1 MSQQTPNILT
11 EPKRPPSSPVSAASR
26 ADSSASVLQSCQSVV
41 DNALTALI
49 AVPEEGDNSTR
60 KLIQL
65 GRQWCRDR
73 LNTYPGE
80 QSESATDCWIHTD
93 KTSGPNGTGYI
104 RDNIAYAW
112 RRAWREDWR
121 TVQHSSSCHRQYMPE
136 AVSRALQ
143 KRKGPRGSVTIASEI
158 GFHSHTFGMFYPGA
172 RPAKLPIKL
181 AHYFA
186 KSSRSPSPEPSWQA
200 LTDQTMDADKDSLQD
215 CFSDDD
221 LEDQLT
227 DVPDQPSQLPRR
239 AGLSQPSQLRPV
251 PQTLPFLPLTEW
263 DPDQRYDDQPPSY
276 IHYALEWKMTLLS
289 LLGDVSIV
297 QDIALAPGDFWDH
310 TLRPELERL
319 VEKTRSNEPCKADAT
334 TITMSVTDRSERDIT
349 KRFDELMID

>member
-1 MSQQTPNILT
+1 
-11 EPKRPPSSPVSAASR
+11 
-26 ADSSASVLQSCQSVV
+26 
-41 DNALTALI
+41 
-49 AVPEEGDNSTR
+49 
-60 KLIQL
+60 
-65 GRQWCRDR
+65 
-73 LNTYPGE
+73 
-80 QSESATDCWIHTD
+80 
-93 KTSGPNGTGYI
+93 
-104 RDNIAYAW
+104 
-112 RRAWREDWR
+112 
-121 TVQHSSSCHRQYMPE
+121 
-136 AVSRALQ
+136 
-143 KRKGPRGSVTIASEI
+143 
-158 GFHSHTFGMFYPGA
+158 
-172 RPAKLPIKL
+172 
-181 AHYFA
+181 
-186 KSSRSPSPEPSWQA
+186 
-200 LTDQTMDADKDSLQD
+200 MDADKDSLQD